1 MLYQLSYTPVVQA
14 AAYKDAGA
22 ATQVVRAA
30 WRLQAIET
38 PARLP
43 YGGRCAGIA

>member
-22 ATQVVRAA
+22 AAQGVRD
-30 WRLQAIET
+30 
-38 PARLP
+38 
-43 YGGRCAGIA
+43 AGFRIGAH